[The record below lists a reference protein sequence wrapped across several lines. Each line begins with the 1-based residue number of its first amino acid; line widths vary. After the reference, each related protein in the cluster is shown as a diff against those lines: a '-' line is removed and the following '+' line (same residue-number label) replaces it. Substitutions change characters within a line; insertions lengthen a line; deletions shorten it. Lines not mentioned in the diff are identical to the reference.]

1 MDDLFNMVDDE
12 LDFEED
18 EEEAH
23 KERRPVGPVTRS
35 ERPSYPTKSPNA
47 SPHHSPE
54 NSPRPAKL
62 RRVRDVSWQESIKQL
77 CQVSNT
83 LLQKVNVLEKAQAPV
98 QSVDEEVA
106 VAMATNSFQT
116 KAFEKQFCINTKVLA
131 LLRRPGED
139 SIKQAIK
146 ILSERNAVL
155 KLADKNPQV
164 LKLVDAR
171 EATMELEAVS
181 STLSKDVRE
190 FMATEVGTRKRR
202 LFHEAGNSNTRG
214 FTGNYQ
220 GPPFPHNRS
229 NIPSLL
235 ELSTQKPQ
243 GRCYQCGGY
252 GHYSNRCPRRSYQR
266 RPY

>member
-1 MDDLFNMVDDE
+1 MDDLLNLEYEE

-18 EEEAH
+18 EEAQ
-23 KERRPVGPVTRS
+23 KEQRRPSALVTHS
-35 ERPSYPTKSPNA
+35 ERPSCPTKSPNVG
-47 SPHHSPE
+47 PQDSPE
-54 NSPRPAKL
+54 ASPRPAK
-62 RRVRDVSWQESIKQL
+62 VRDVSLQESIKQL

-139 SIKQAIK
+139 SIKEAIK

-190 FMATEVGTRKRR
+190 LMATEVSSRKRR

-220 GPPFPHNRS
+220 GPPFPQSRS
-229 NIPSLL
+229 NIQSLL
-235 ELSTQKPQ
+235 DVSTQKPQ
-243 GRCYQCGGY
+243 GRCYYCGGY
-252 GHYSNRCPRRSYQR
+252 GHYANRCPRRSHQR
-266 RPY
+266 RQYW